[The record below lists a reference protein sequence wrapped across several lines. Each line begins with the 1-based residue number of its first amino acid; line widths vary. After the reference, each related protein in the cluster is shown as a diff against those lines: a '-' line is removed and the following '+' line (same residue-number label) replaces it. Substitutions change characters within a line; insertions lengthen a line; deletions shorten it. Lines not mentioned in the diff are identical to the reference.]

1 MRTAGD
7 LRLTSVCSRKHQ
19 IFGVRIAAG
28 EKACF
33 SPGRPLGKVCVVGK
47 NPRSIGCKIGEV
59 PPGKAE
65 RESKPSMFEVLS
77 IENHDQMHPYGTDAI
92 PQRRN
97 YGDVDEQSAHH
108 GAWRRMFL
116 GNVSAAWKS
125 AEILISGG
133 RVFNAAAFA
142 LALTAIEDA
151 QALHSARRSCRS
163 TLALLAVEQDH
174 ALRGAFEAIRRLD
187 LLTRIARDA
196 ADEAAYPLRSRFGLL
211 IEDLRRAGRV

>member
-1 MRTAGD
+1 M
-7 LRLTSVCSRKHQ
+7 
-19 IFGVRIAAG
+19 
-28 EKACF
+28 
-33 SPGRPLGKVCVVGK
+33 
-47 NPRSIGCKIGEV
+47 GEV

-77 IENHDQMHPYGTDAI
+77 TENHDQIHSYGAESI
-92 PQRRN
+92 PPLPK
-97 YGDVDEQSAHH
+97 YGDADEHSAHH
-108 GAWRRMFL
+108 GAWRRMLL

-163 TLALLAVEQDH
+163 TLALLAVEQDR
-174 ALRGAFEAIRRLD
+174 ALRAAFEAIRRLD

-196 ADEAAYPLRSRFGLL
+196 ADGAAYPLHSRFGLL
-211 IEDLRRAGRV
+211 IEDLRRAARV